1 MSRAAIARRRKQQE
15 EREGSPWTGLSAVMT
30 KEMADHL
37 TGARILILE
46 GLVFL
51 TAVGTIYTAL
61 KSITTTSNNQFLY
74 LGLFTTAQDPL
85 PAFVF
90 FLAILVPLIAIAL
103 SFDSINGEFNRR
115 TLSRVLAQ
123 PLYRDALL
131 LGKFLGGLLT
141 LTMVFSAIW
150 LLIFGLG
157 IFKLGVPPTAEETGR
172 ALWFLLATI
181 FYGGI
186 WMALAMLFSSLFRS
200 SATAALASIAVWAFF
215 IFFWNIVVGLLMQFF
230 SPGQITQVQ
239 ELVSANR
246 MDLFLSR
253 LSPITLYADIATIL
267 LQPTERFLG
276 FVLPIQLDRAIKS
289 PLPLGQSVLVI
300 WPQLTGLIAAT
311 ILIFALCYVVFQRQE
326 IRA

>member
-1 MSRAAIARRRKQQE
+1 MSRSTERIKKRD
-15 EREGSPWTGLSAVMT
+15 EREGSPWTGLSAVLT

-46 GLVFL
+46 VLVLL
-51 TAVGTIYTAL
+51 TAVGTIFTAL
-61 KSITTTSNNQFLY
+61 KSINSANDNQFLY
-74 LGLFTTAQDPL
+74 LKLFTTAQDPL
-85 PAFVF
+85 PPFVF

-115 TLSRVLAQ
+115 TLSRLLAQ
-123 PLYRDALL
+123 PVYRDALL

-150 LLIFGLG
+150 LLIFGIG

-186 WMALAMLFSSLFRS
+186 WMALAMLFSTIFRS

-215 IFFWNIVVGLLMQFF
+215 IFFWNIVVGLLAPVL
-230 SPGQITQVQ
+230 SPQQITTVQ
-239 ELVSANR
+239 DLVTANQTQ
-246 MDLFLSR
+246 LLLSR
-253 LSPITLYADIATIL
+253 VSPITLYADIATIM

-276 FVLPIQLDRAIKS
+276 FVLPVQLDRAIKT
-289 PLPLGQSVLVI
+289 PLPLGQSILVI

-311 ILIFALCYVVFQRQE
+311 ILIFAICYVLFQRQE

>member
-1 MSRAAIARRRKQQE
+1 MSRSTERIKKRG
-15 EREGSPWTGLSAVMT
+15 EREGSPWTGLSAVLT
-30 KEMADHL
+30 KELADHL
-37 TGARILILE
+37 TGARVLILE
-46 GLVFL
+46 VLVLL

-61 KSITTTSNNQFLY
+61 KSIKSTDDNQFLY
-74 LGLFTTAQDPL
+74 LRLFTTAQDPL
-85 PAFVF
+85 PPFVF

-103 SFDSINGEFNRR
+103 SFDSINGEFSRR

-123 PLYRDALL
+123 PVYRDALL

-150 LLIFGLG
+150 LLIFGIG

-186 WMALAMLFSSLFRS
+186 WMALAMLFSSAFRS

-215 IFFWNIVVGLLMQFF
+215 IFFWNIVVGLLTSAL
-230 SPGQITQVQ
+230 SPQQITSVQ
-239 ELVSANR
+239 DLVAANQTQ
-246 MDLFLSR
+246 LLLSR
-253 LSPITLYADIATIL
+253 ISPITLYADIATIM

-276 FVLPIQLDRAIKS
+276 FVLPVQLDRAIKS

-311 ILIFALCYVVFQRQE
+311 ILMFAICYVLFQRQE

>member
-1 MSRAAIARRRKQQE
+1 MSLATKRINTRE
-15 EREGSPWTGLSAVMT
+15 EREGSPWTGLGAVMT

-46 GLVFL
+46 ALVLL
-51 TAVGTIYTAL
+51 TAVGTVYTAL
-61 KSITTTSNNQFLY
+61 KNINTTDNNQFLY
-74 LGLFTTAQDPL
+74 LRLFTTAQDPL

-123 PLYRDALL
+123 PVYRDALL

-150 LLIFGLG
+150 LLIFGIG
-157 IFKLGVPPTAEETGR
+157 IFRLGVPPTAEETGR
-172 ALWFLLATI
+172 ALWFLLGTI

-186 WMALAMLFSSLFRS
+186 WMALAMLFSTVFRS
-200 SATAALASIAVWAFF
+200 SATAALASIAIWAFF
-215 IFFWNIVVGLLMQFF
+215 IFFWNIVVGIVTPLV
-230 SPGQITQVQ
+230 SPQQITSLEQ
-239 ELVSANR
+239 LVAANQTQTVLTR
-246 MDLFLSR
+246 I
-253 LSPITLYADIATIL
+253 SPITLYADIATIM

-276 FVLPIQLDRAIKS
+276 FVLPVQLDRAIKA
-289 PLPLGQSVLVI
+289 PLPLAQSVLVI

-311 ILIFALCYVVFQRQE
+311 ILLFALSYVLFQRQE

>member
-1 MSRAAIARRRKQQE
+1 MSQSTKRLKSRN
-15 EREGSPWTGLSAVMT
+15 EREGSPWTGLSAVLT

-37 TGARILILE
+37 TGARMLILE
-46 GLVFL
+46 ALVLL

-61 KSITTTSNNQFLY
+61 KSIKPTDDNQFLY
-74 LGLFTTAQDPL
+74 LRLFTTAQDPL

-103 SFDSINGEFNRR
+103 SFDSINGEFSRR

-123 PLYRDALL
+123 PVYRDALL
-131 LGKFLGGLLT
+131 MGKFLGGLLT

-150 LLIFGLG
+150 LLIFGIG
-157 IFKLGVPPTAEETGR
+157 ILRLGVPPTAEETGR
-172 ALWFLLATI
+172 ALWFLLGTI

-186 WMALAMLFSSLFRS
+186 WMALAMLFSTVFRS

-215 IFFWNIVVGLLMQFF
+215 IFFWNIVVGIIAPLLGPDQIATLDQLVAA
-230 SPGQITQVQ
+230 GQTQMI
-239 ELVSANR
+239 LTR
-246 MDLFLSR
+246 I
-253 LSPITLYADIATIL
+253 SPITLYADIATIM

-276 FVLPIQLDRAIKS
+276 FVLPVQLDRAIKS
-289 PLPLGQSVLVI
+289 PLPLGQSLLVI

-311 ILIFALCYVVFQRQE
+311 ILLFVLSYVLFQRQE

>member
-1 MSRAAIARRRKQQE
+1 MSRSTERIKK
-15 EREGSPWTGLSAVMT
+15 EREGSPWTGLSAVLT

-37 TGARILILE
+37 TGARVLILE
-46 GLVFL
+46 VLVLL

-61 KSITTTSNNQFLY
+61 KSIKPTDDNEFLY
-74 LGLFTTAQDPL
+74 LRLFTTAQDPL

-123 PLYRDALL
+123 PVYRDALL

-150 LLIFGLG
+150 LLIFGIG
-157 IFKLGVPPTAEETGR
+157 IFKLGVPPTSEETGR
-172 ALWFLLATI
+172 ALWFLLGTI

-186 WMALAMLFSSLFRS
+186 WMALAMMFSTVFRS

-215 IFFWNIVVGLLMQFF
+215 IFFWNIVVGLLGPLLGPQ
-230 SPGQITQVQ
+230 QITSLEQLVAANQTQ
-239 ELVSANR
+239 E
-246 MDLFLSR
+246 MLSR
-253 LSPITLYADIATIL
+253 VSPITLYGDIATIM
-267 LQPTERFLG
+267 LQPSERFLG
-276 FVLPIQLDRAIKS
+276 FVLPVQLDRAIKA

-311 ILIFALCYVVFQRQE
+311 ILLFAICYTLFQRQE

>member
-1 MSRAAIARRRKQQE
+1 MSRSTDRIKNRD
-15 EREGSPWTGLSAVMT
+15 EREGSPWTGLTAVLT

-37 TGARILILE
+37 TGARVLILE
-46 GLVFL
+46 ILVVL
-51 TAVGTIYTAL
+51 TAVGTVYTAL
-61 KSITTTSNNQFLY
+61 KSLNSTNDNQFLY
-74 LGLFTTAQDPL
+74 LKLFTTAQDPL

-90 FLAILVPLIAIAL
+90 FLAILVPLIAISL

-123 PLYRDALL
+123 PVYRDALL

-141 LTMVFSAIW
+141 LTVVFSAIW
-150 LLIFGLG
+150 LLIFGIG
-157 IFKLGVPPTAEETGR
+157 IYKLGVPPTTEETGR

-186 WMALAMLFSSLFRS
+186 WMALAMSFSTIFRS

-215 IFFWNIVVGLLMQFF
+215 IFFWNIVVGLLAPAL
-230 SPGQITQVQ
+230 SPQQITTVQ
-239 ELVSANR
+239 DFVATNQIQL
-246 MDLFLSR
+246 LLSR
-253 LSPITLYADIATIL
+253 ISPITLYADIATIM

-276 FVLPIQLDRAIKS
+276 FVLPVQLDRAIKS

-311 ILIFALCYVVFQRQE
+311 ILIFAICYVLFQRQE

>member
-1 MSRAAIARRRKQQE
+1 MSRSTEWRRTRD
-15 EREGSPWTGLSAVMT
+15 EREGSPWTGLSAVLT

-46 GLVFL
+46 LLVLL
-51 TAVGTIYTAL
+51 TAIGTIYTAL
-61 KSITTTSNNQFLY
+61 KSIKTTDDNQFLY
-74 LGLFTTAQDPL
+74 LRLFTTAQDPL

-90 FLAILVPLIAIAL
+90 FLAILVSLIAIAL

-123 PLYRDALL
+123 PVYRDALL

-150 LLIFGLG
+150 LLIFGIG

-215 IFFWNIVVGLLMQFF
+215 IFFWNIVVGLLAPALGPQ
-230 SPGQITQVQ
+230 QITTVQ
-239 ELVSANR
+239 DLVTANQTQ
-246 MDLFLSR
+246 LLLSR
-253 LSPITLYADIATIL
+253 ISPITLYADIATIM

-276 FVLPIQLDRAIKS
+276 FVLPVQLDRAIEA
-289 PLPLGQSVLVI
+289 PLTLAQSVLVI

-311 ILIFALCYVVFQRQE
+311 ILLFALSYVVFQRQE

>member
-1 MSRAAIARRRKQQE
+1 MSQSTKRTYKRD
-15 EREGSPWTGLSAVMT
+15 EREGSPWTGLTAVMT

-37 TGARILILE
+37 TGARVLILE
-46 GLVFL
+46 ALVLL

-61 KSITTTSNNQFLY
+61 KSIDTTSDNQFLY
-74 LGLFTTAQDPL
+74 LKLFTTAKDPL

-123 PLYRDALL
+123 PVYRDALL
-131 LGKFLGGLLT
+131 MGKFIGGLLT
-141 LTMVFSAIW
+141 LTVVFSAIW
-150 LLIFGLG
+150 LLIFGIG
-157 IFKLGVPPTAEETGR
+157 ILKLGVPPTSEETGR

-186 WMALAMLFSSLFRS
+186 WMALAMLFSSVFRS

-215 IFFWNIVVGLLMQFF
+215 IFFWNIVVGLLAPVF
-230 SPGQITQVQ
+230 SPQQITTVAD
-239 ELVSANR
+239 LVSANQIQLLLTR
-246 MDLFLSR
+246 I
-253 LSPITLYADIATIL
+253 SPITLYADIATIM

-276 FVLPIQLDRAIKS
+276 FVLPVQLDRAIKA

-311 ILIFALCYVVFQRQE
+311 IVLFAICYVLFQRQE

>member
-1 MSRAAIARRRKQQE
+1 MSRRTIRRRKQQRD
-15 EREGSPWTGLSAVMT
+15 EREGSPWTGLTAVLT

-46 GLVFL
+46 ALVFL
-51 TAVGTIYTAL
+51 TAVGTICTAL
-61 KSITTTSNNQFLY
+61 KSIKTTDDNQFLY
-74 LGLFTTAQDPL
+74 LRLFTTAQDPL

-103 SFDSINGEFNRR
+103 SFDSINGEFQRR
-115 TLSRVLAQ
+115 TLSRILAQ
-123 PLYRDALL
+123 PVYRDALL

-150 LLIFGLG
+150 LLIFGIG
-157 IFKLGVPPTAEETGR
+157 IFRLGVPPTADETGR

-186 WMALAMLFSSLFRS
+186 WMALAMLFSSIFRS
-200 SATAALASIAVWAFF
+200 SATAALASIAVWSFF
-215 IFFWNIVVGLLMQFF
+215 IFFWNIVVGLLMQIL
-230 SPGQITQVQ
+230 SPGQIADVTD
-239 ELVSANR
+239 LVSANR
-246 MDLFLSR
+246 TELFLSR

-267 LQPTERFLG
+267 LEPTERFLG
-276 FVLPIQLDRAIKS
+276 FVLPVQLDRAIKS

-300 WPQLTGLIAAT
+300 WPQLTGLIAA
-311 ILIFALCYVVFQRQE
+311 
-326 IRA
+326 

>member
-1 MSRAAIARRRKQQE
+1 MSRSTERLKTHHT
-15 EREGSPWTGLSAVMT
+15 REGSPWTGLAAVLT

-37 TGARILILE
+37 TGARVLILE
-46 GLVFL
+46 VLVLL

-61 KSITTTSNNQFLY
+61 KSIKPTDDNEFLY
-74 LGLFTTAQDPL
+74 LRLFTTAQDPL

-123 PLYRDALL
+123 PVYRDALL

-150 LLIFGLG
+150 LLIFGIG

-172 ALWFLLATI
+172 ALWFLLGTI

-186 WMALAMLFSSLFRS
+186 WMALAMMFSTVFRS

-215 IFFWNIVVGLLMQFF
+215 IFFWNIVVGLLGPLLGPQ
-230 SPGQITQVQ
+230 QITSLEQLVTANQTQV
-239 ELVSANR
+239 
-246 MDLFLSR
+246 MLSR
-253 LSPITLYADIATIL
+253 VSPITLYADIATIM

-276 FVLPIQLDRAIKS
+276 FVLPVQLDRAIEA
-289 PLPLGQSVLVI
+289 PLPLAQSVLVI

-311 ILIFALCYVVFQRQE
+311 ILLFVLCYVLFQRQE

>member
-1 MSRAAIARRRKQQE
+1 VARSTKAMPLRYG
-15 EREGSPWTGLSAVMT
+15 REGSPWTGLGAVMT

-37 TGARILILE
+37 TGVRVLILE
-46 GLVFL
+46 VLVLL

-61 KSITTTSNNQFLY
+61 KSIKPTDDNQFVY
-74 LGLFTTAQDPL
+74 LKLFTTAQDPL

-90 FLAILVPLIAIAL
+90 FLAILVPLLAIAL
-103 SFDSINGEFNRR
+103 SFDSINGEFSRR

-123 PLYRDALL
+123 PVYRDALL

-150 LLIFGLG
+150 LLIFGIG
-157 IFKLGVPPTAEETGR
+157 ILKLGVPPTTEETGR
-172 ALWFLLATI
+172 AVWFLIATI

-186 WMALAMLFSSLFRS
+186 WMALAMLFSSVFRS
-200 SATAALASIAVWAFF
+200 SATAALSSISVWAFF
-215 IFFWNIVVGLLMQFF
+215 IFFWNIVVGLVAPLLAPQ
-230 SPGQITQVQ
+230 QITSLND
-239 ELVSANR
+239 LVSASHTQD
-246 MDLFLSR
+246 MLSR
-253 LSPITLYADIATIL
+253 ISPLTLYADIATIM
-267 LQPTERFLG
+267 LQPSERFLG
-276 FVLPIQLDRAIKS
+276 FVLPVQLDRAIKT

-311 ILIFALCYVVFQRQE
+311 IVLFAICYVLFQRQE

>member
-1 MSRAAIARRRKQQE
+1 MARSTNRIRKRD
-15 EREGSPWTGLSAVMT
+15 EREGSPWTGLTAVLT

-37 TGARILILE
+37 TGARVLILE
-46 GLVFL
+46 VLVLL
-51 TAVGTIYTAL
+51 TAVGTVYTAL
-61 KSITTTSNNQFLY
+61 KSINTSDDNQFLY
-74 LGLFTTAQDPL
+74 LKLFTTAQDPL

-123 PLYRDALL
+123 PVYRDALL
-131 LGKFLGGLLT
+131 MGKFLGGLLT
-141 LTMVFSAIW
+141 LTVVFTAIW
-150 LLIFGLG
+150 LLIFGIG
-157 IFKLGVPPTAEETGR
+157 IFKLGVPPTTEETGR

-186 WMALAMLFSSLFRS
+186 WMALAMSFSTIFRS

-215 IFFWNIVVGLLMQFF
+215 IFFWNIVVGLLVPILGPQ
-230 SPGQITQVQ
+230 QITQVQ
-239 ELVSANR
+239 DLVAASQTQ
-246 MDLFLSR
+246 LLLSR
-253 LSPITLYADIATIL
+253 ISPITLYADIATIM

-276 FVLPIQLDRAIKS
+276 FVLPVQLDRAIKA

-311 ILIFALCYVVFQRQE
+311 ILLFAICYVLFQRQE

>member
-1 MSRAAIARRRKQQE
+1 
-15 EREGSPWTGLSAVMT
+15 
-30 KEMADHL
+30 MADHL
-37 TGARILILE
+37 TGARVLILE
-46 GLVFL
+46 VLVLL
-51 TAVGTIYTAL
+51 TAVGTVYGAL
-61 KSITTTSNNQFLY
+61 KGINTADDNQFLY
-74 LGLFTTAQDPL
+74 LRLFTTAQDPL
-85 PAFVF
+85 PPFVF
-90 FLAILVPLIAIAL
+90 FLAILVPLLAIAL
-103 SFDSINGEFNRR
+103 SFDSVNGEFNRR

-123 PLYRDALL
+123 PVYRDALL

-141 LTMVFSAIW
+141 LTIVFSAIW
-150 LLIFGLG
+150 LLIFGIG

-186 WMALAMLFSSLFRS
+186 WMALAMLFSSIFRS

-215 IFFWNIVVGLLMQFF
+215 IFFWNIVVGLLAPAL
-230 SPGQITQVQ
+230 SPQQITTVQ
-239 ELVSANR
+239 DLVATNQ
-246 MDLFLSR
+246 MQLLLSR
-253 LSPITLYADIATIL
+253 VSPITLYADIATIM

-276 FVLPIQLDRAIKS
+276 FVLPVQLDRAIKT

-311 ILIFALCYVVFQRQE
+311 ILLFALCYVLFQRQE

>member
-1 MSRAAIARRRKQQE
+1 MSRSTERIKKRD
-15 EREGSPWTGLSAVMT
+15 EREGSPWTGLSAVLT

-46 GLVFL
+46 VLVLL
-51 TAVGTIYTAL
+51 TAVGTIFTAL
-61 KSITTTSNNQFLY
+61 KSINSANDNQFLY
-74 LGLFTTAQDPL
+74 LKLFTTAQDPL
-85 PAFVF
+85 PPFVF

-115 TLSRVLAQ
+115 TLSRLLAQ
-123 PLYRDALL
+123 PVYRDALL

-150 LLIFGLG
+150 LLIFGIG

-186 WMALAMLFSSLFRS
+186 WMALAMLFSSIFRS

-215 IFFWNIVVGLLMQFF
+215 IFFWNIVVGLLAPVL
-230 SPGQITQVQ
+230 SPQQITTVQ
-239 ELVSANR
+239 DLVTANQTQ
-246 MDLFLSR
+246 LLLSR
-253 LSPITLYADIATIL
+253 VSPITLYADIATIM

-276 FVLPIQLDRAIKS
+276 FVLPVQLDRAIKT
-289 PLPLGQSVLVI
+289 PLPLGQSILVI

-311 ILIFALCYVVFQRQE
+311 ILIFAICYVLFQRQE

>member
-1 MSRAAIARRRKQQE
+1 MNRSTRRIRKRDG
-15 EREGSPWTGLSAVMT
+15 REGSPWTGLSAVLT

-37 TGARILILE
+37 TGARVLILE
-46 GLVFL
+46 VLVLL
-51 TAVGTIYTAL
+51 TAVGTVYTAL
-61 KSITTTSNNQFLY
+61 KSISTAEDTQFLY
-74 LGLFTTAQDPL
+74 LKLFTTAQDPL
-85 PAFVF
+85 PPFVF
-90 FLAILVPLIAIAL
+90 FLAILVPLLAIAL
-103 SFDSINGEFNRR
+103 SFDSVNGEFNRR

-123 PLYRDALL
+123 PVYRDALL

-141 LTMVFSAIW
+141 LSIVFSAIW
-150 LLIFGLG
+150 LLIFGIG

-186 WMALAMLFSSLFRS
+186 WMALAMLFSSIFRS

-215 IFFWNIVVGLLMQFF
+215 IFFWNIVVGLLAPAL
-230 SPGQITQVQ
+230 SPQQITTVQ
-239 ELVSANR
+239 DLVATNQIQ
-246 MDLFLSR
+246 LLLSR
-253 LSPITLYADIATIL
+253 VSPITLYADIATIM

-276 FVLPIQLDRAIKS
+276 FVLPVQLDRAIKT

-311 ILIFALCYVVFQRQE
+311 ILLFALCYVLFQRQE

>member
-1 MSRAAIARRRKQQE
+1 MS
-15 EREGSPWTGLSAVMT
+15 

-46 GLVFL
+46 LLVLL

-61 KSITTTSNNQFLY
+61 QNIQPGVDNEFLY
-74 LGLFTTAQDPL
+74 LRLFTTAQEPL

-115 TLSRVLAQ
+115 TLSRILAQ
-123 PLYRDALL
+123 PVYRDALL

-150 LLIFGLG
+150 LLIFGIG
-157 IFKLGVPPTAEETGR
+157 IVRLGVPPTAEETGR
-172 ALWFLLATI
+172 AMWFLLGTI

-186 WMALAMLFSSLFRS
+186 WMALAMMFSTVFRS
-200 SATAALASIAVWAFF
+200 TATAALASIAVWAFF
-215 IFFWNIVVGLLMQFF
+215 IFFWNIVVGIVAPWLGPQ
-230 SPGQITQVQ
+230 QIASF
-239 ELVSANR
+239 E
-246 MDLFLSR
+246 DLAAAAQAQTILTR
-253 LSPITLYADIATIL
+253 VSPITLYADIATIM

-276 FVLPIQLDRAIKS
+276 FVLPVQLDRAIEA
-289 PLPLGQSVLVI
+289 PLPLAQSVLVI

-311 ILIFALCYVVFQRQE
+311 ILLFAICYVLFQRQE

>member
-1 MSRAAIARRRKQQE
+1 MNRSTNRIRKRD
-15 EREGSPWTGLSAVMT
+15 EREGSPWTGLSAVLT

-37 TGARILILE
+37 TGARVLILE
-46 GLVFL
+46 VLVLL
-51 TAVGTIYTAL
+51 TAVGTVYAAL
-61 KSITTTSNNQFLY
+61 KSISTADDNQFLY
-74 LGLFTTAQDPL
+74 LRLFTTAQDPL
-85 PAFVF
+85 PPFVF
-90 FLAILVPLIAIAL
+90 FLAILVPLLAIAL
-103 SFDSINGEFNRR
+103 SFDSVNGEFNRR

-123 PLYRDALL
+123 PVYRDALL

-141 LTMVFSAIW
+141 LTIVFSAIW
-150 LLIFGLG
+150 LLIFGIG

-186 WMALAMLFSSLFRS
+186 WMALAMLFSSIFRS

-215 IFFWNIVVGLLMQFF
+215 IFFWNIVVGLVAPAL
-230 SPGQITQVQ
+230 SPQQITTVQ
-239 ELVSANR
+239 DLVATNQIQ
-246 MDLFLSR
+246 LLLSR
-253 LSPITLYADIATIL
+253 VSPITLYADIATIM

-276 FVLPIQLDRAIKS
+276 FVLPVQLDRAIKT

-311 ILIFALCYVVFQRQE
+311 ILLFALCYVLFQRQE

>member
-1 MSRAAIARRRKQQE
+1 MKVSTRAAKAADG
-15 EREGSPWTGLSAVMT
+15 REGSPWTGMGAVLT

-46 GLVFL
+46 VLVLL
-51 TAVGTIYTAL
+51 TAVGTIYAAL
-61 KSITTTSNNQFLY
+61 KNIQPGVDREFLY
-74 LGLFTTAQDPL
+74 LRLFTTAQDPL

-123 PLYRDALL
+123 PVYRDALL
-131 LGKFLGGLLT
+131 MGKFLGGLLT

-150 LLIFGLG
+150 LLIFGIG
-157 IFKLGVPPTAEETGR
+157 IARLGVPPTSGETGR
-172 ALWFLLATI
+172 LLWFLLGTI

-186 WMALAMLFSSLFRS
+186 WMALAMLFSAVFRS

-215 IFFWNIVVGLLMQFF
+215 IFFWNIVVGILAPLL
-230 SPGQITQVQ
+230 SPQQITSFEDLAAAAQVQ
-239 ELVSANR
+239 TV
-246 MDLFLSR
+246 LSR
-253 LSPITLYADIATIL
+253 VSPITLYADIATIM

-276 FVLPIQLDRAIKS
+276 FVLPIQLDRAIEA
-289 PLPLGQSVLVI
+289 PLPLSQSVLLI

-311 ILIFALCYVVFQRQE
+311 ILLFALCYVLFQRQE

>member
-1 MSRAAIARRRKQQE
+1 MNRSTRTMPMRDG
-15 EREGSPWTGLSAVMT
+15 REGSPWTGLGAVLT

-37 TGARILILE
+37 TGVRVLILE
-46 GLVFL
+46 VLVLL

-61 KSITTTSNNQFLY
+61 KSIKPTDNNQFLY
-74 LGLFTTAQDPL
+74 LRLFTTAQDPL

-90 FLAILVPLIAIAL
+90 FLAILVPLLAIAL

-123 PLYRDALL
+123 PVYRDALL

-150 LLIFGLG
+150 LLIFGIG
-157 IFKLGVPPTAEETGR
+157 IVKLGVPPTAEETGR
-172 ALWFLLATI
+172 AVWFLIATI

-186 WMALAMLFSSLFRS
+186 WMALAMLFSSIFRS
-200 SATAALASIAVWAFF
+200 SATAALSSISVWAFF
-215 IFFWNIVVGLLMQFF
+215 IFFWNIVVGLLAPLFAPQ
-230 SPGQITQVQ
+230 QITKL
-239 ELVSANR
+239 EDLVSANHAQE
-246 MDLFLSR
+246 LLSR
-253 LSPITLYADIATIL
+253 ISPLTLYADIATIM

-276 FVLPIQLDRAIKS
+276 FVLPVQLDRAIKT

-311 ILIFALCYVVFQRQE
+311 IVLFAICYVLFQRQE

>member
-1 MSRAAIARRRKQQE
+1 MRRSTELSRRRE
-15 EREGSPWTGLSAVMT
+15 EREGSPWTGLGAVLT

-37 TGARILILE
+37 TGVRLLILE
-46 GLVFL
+46 VLILF
-51 TAVGTIYTAL
+51 TAGGTIYTAL
-61 KSITTTSNNQFLY
+61 KGIQPADDNQFLY
-74 LGLFTTAQDPL
+74 LKLFTTAQDPL
-85 PAFVF
+85 PPFVF

-123 PLYRDALL
+123 PVYRDALL

-150 LLIFGLG
+150 LLIFGIG
-157 IFKLGVPPTAEETGR
+157 VFKLGVPPTSEETGR

-186 WMALAMLFSSLFRS
+186 WMALAMLFSAIFRS
-200 SATAALASIAVWAFF
+200 SATAALASISVWAFF
-215 IFFWNIVVGLLMQFF
+215 IFFWNIVVGLLTPLFAPQ
-230 SPGQITQVQ
+230 QIMRVEDLVTASHTQ
-239 ELVSANR
+239 
-246 MDLFLSR
+246 DLLSR
-253 LSPITLYADIATIL
+253 ISPLTLYADIATIM

-276 FVLPIQLDRAIKS
+276 FVLPVQLDRAIKA

-311 ILIFALCYVVFQRQE
+311 ILLFVICYVLFQRQE

>member
-1 MSRAAIARRRKQQE
+1 MSQPANRMKPDS
-15 EREGSPWTGLSAVMT
+15 REGSPWTGLGAVMS

-46 GLVFL
+46 VLVLL

-61 KSITTTSNNQFLY
+61 KSIQPTDDNQFLY
-74 LGLFTTAQDPL
+74 LKLFTTAQDPL
-85 PAFVF
+85 PPFVF

-123 PLYRDALL
+123 PVYRDALL

-150 LLIFGLG
+150 LLIFGIG
-157 IFKLGVPPTAEETGR
+157 IARLGVPPTAEETGR
-172 ALWFLLATI
+172 ALWFLIGTI

-186 WMALAMLFSSLFRS
+186 WMALAMLFSTVFRS

-215 IFFWNIVVGLLMQFF
+215 IFFWNIVVGIAAPLLAPQ
-230 SPGQITQVQ
+230 QITSVE
-239 ELVSANR
+239 ELVAANQAQTVLTR
-246 MDLFLSR
+246 I
-253 LSPITLYADIATIL
+253 SPITLYADIATIM
-267 LQPTERFLG
+267 LQPTQRFLG
-276 FVLPIQLDRAIKS
+276 FVLPVQLDRAIEA
-289 PLPLGQSVLVI
+289 PLPLAQSVLVI

-311 ILIFALCYVVFQRQE
+311 ILLFALCYVLFQRQE

>member
-1 MSRAAIARRRKQQE
+1 MSRSTERIKKRD
-15 EREGSPWTGLSAVMT
+15 EREGSPWTGLSAVLT

-46 GLVFL
+46 ILVLL
-51 TAVGTIYTAL
+51 TAVGTIFTAL
-61 KSITTTSNNQFLY
+61 KSINSTDDNQFLY
-74 LGLFTTAQDPL
+74 LRLFTTAQDPL

-123 PLYRDALL
+123 PVYRDALL

-150 LLIFGLG
+150 LLIFGIG

-186 WMALAMLFSSLFRS
+186 WMALAMLFSSIFRS

-215 IFFWNIVVGLLMQFF
+215 IFFWNIVVGLLAPVL
-230 SPGQITQVQ
+230 SPQQITTVQ
-239 ELVSANR
+239 DLVTANQTQ
-246 MDLFLSR
+246 LLLSR
-253 LSPITLYADIATIL
+253 VSPITLYADIATIM

-276 FVLPIQLDRAIKS
+276 FVLPVQLDRAIKT
-289 PLPLGQSVLVI
+289 PLPLGQSILVI

-311 ILIFALCYVVFQRQE
+311 ILIFAICYVLFQRQE

>member
-1 MSRAAIARRRKQQE
+1 MKTSAKPMNTRD
-15 EREGSPWTGLSAVMT
+15 EREGSPWTGLGAVMT

-46 GLVFL
+46 VLVLL

-61 KSITTTSNNQFLY
+61 KSIKPTDDNRFLY
-74 LGLFTTAQDPL
+74 LRLFTTAQDPL

-115 TLSRVLAQ
+115 TLSRILAQ
-123 PLYRDALL
+123 PVYRDALL

-150 LLIFGLG
+150 LLIVGIG
-157 IFKLGVPPTAEETGR
+157 IFRLGVPPTGEETGR
-172 ALWFLLATI
+172 LLWFLLGTI

-186 WMALAMLFSSLFRS
+186 WMALAMLFSSVFRS

-215 IFFWNIVVGLLMQFF
+215 IFFWNIVVGIVAPLLGPQ
-230 SPGQITQVQ
+230 QIASF
-239 ELVSANR
+239 E
-246 MDLFLSR
+246 DLAAAAQAQTLLGR
-253 LSPITLYADIATIL
+253 VSPITLYADIATIM

-276 FVLPIQLDRAIKS
+276 FVLPVQLDRAIEA
-289 PLPLGQSVLVI
+289 PLPLAQSVLLI

-311 ILIFALCYVVFQRQE
+311 ILLFALCYVLFQRQE

>member
-1 MSRAAIARRRKQQE
+1 MKASTKSD
-15 EREGSPWTGLSAVMT
+15 EREGSPWTGLGAVMT

-46 GLVFL
+46 LLVLL

-61 KSITTTSNNQFLY
+61 QNVRPGVDNEFLY
-74 LGLFTTAQDPL
+74 LRLFTTAQEPL

-115 TLSRVLAQ
+115 TLSRILAQ
-123 PLYRDALL
+123 PVYRDALL

-150 LLIFGLG
+150 LLIFGIG
-157 IFKLGVPPTAEETGR
+157 IVRLGVPPTAEETGR
-172 ALWFLLATI
+172 VLWFLLGTI

-186 WMALAMLFSSLFRS
+186 WMVLAMLFSSVFRS

-215 IFFWNIVVGLLMQFF
+215 IFFWNIVVGIVAPLLGPQ
-230 SPGQITQVQ
+230 QIASF
-239 ELVSANR
+239 E
-246 MDLFLSR
+246 DLAAAAQAQTILSR
-253 LSPITLYADIATIL
+253 VSPITLYADIATIL

-276 FVLPIQLDRAIKS
+276 FVLPVQLDLAIEA
-289 PLPLGQSVLVI
+289 PLPLAQSVLLI

-311 ILIFALCYVVFQRQE
+311 ILLFALCYVLFQRQE

>member
-1 MSRAAIARRRKQQE
+1 MSRSTEWKRRRD
-15 EREGSPWTGLSAVMT
+15 EREGSPWTGLSAVLT

-46 GLVFL
+46 LLVLL
-51 TAVGTIYTAL
+51 TAIGTIYTAL
-61 KSITTTSNNQFLY
+61 RNIKPGDDNQFLY
-74 LGLFTTAQDPL
+74 LRLFTTAQDPL

-123 PLYRDALL
+123 PVYRDALL

-150 LLIFGLG
+150 LLIFGIG
-157 IFKLGVPPTAEETGR
+157 IFRLGVPPTAEETGR

-186 WMALAMLFSSLFRS
+186 WMALAMLFSAIFRS

-215 IFFWNIVVGLLMQFF
+215 IFFWNIVVGLLVPVLGPQ
-230 SPGQITQVQ
+230 QIVQVQ
-239 ELVSANR
+239 DLVAASQTEL
-246 MDLFLSR
+246 LLSR
-253 LSPITLYADIATIL
+253 ISPITLYADIATIM

-276 FVLPIQLDRAIKS
+276 FVLPVQLDRAIKA

-311 ILIFALCYVVFQRQE
+311 ILIFAICYVLFQRQE